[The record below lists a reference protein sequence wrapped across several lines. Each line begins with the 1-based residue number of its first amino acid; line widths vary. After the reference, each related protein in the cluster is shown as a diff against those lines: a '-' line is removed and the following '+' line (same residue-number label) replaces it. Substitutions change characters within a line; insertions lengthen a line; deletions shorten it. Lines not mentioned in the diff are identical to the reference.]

1 MTLMVTGGAG
11 YIGAHVVR
19 VLVAGGHDVVVL
31 DDLST
36 GRASVVPEGVPLV
49 RADINDRVDLEQA
62 LRRYDVESVVHL
74 AAKKAAGESVERP
87 LYYFRQ
93 NVDGLATLLEAMA
106 ACEVGQLVYSS
117 SASVYGTPATYP
129 VDETD
134 PFLPESPYG
143 QTKVVGEW
151 MIADA
156 AVAYGLSYTA
166 LRYFNVVGA
175 GGTDIGDIGAFN
187 LVPLALRAITSG
199 KAPSIYGDDYPTP
212 DGTCIRDYVH
222 VVDLAEA
229 HAAAVAHCANSQAS
243 SVFNVGRGVGSSV
256 REVLSVV
263 SEVTGSTVA
272 PVVVD
277 RRPGDPAAVVARVD
291 SIRDV
296 LGFTATRGLT
306 EMVESAW
313 EAWSPPRG

>member
-19 VLVAGGHDVVVL
+19 VLVADGHDVVVF

-36 GRASVVPEGVPLV
+36 GRATVVPDGVPLV

-62 LRRYDVESVVHL
+62 LRRYDVDSVVHL
-74 AAKKAAGESVERP
+74 AAKKAVGESVERP
-87 LYYFRQ
+87 LYYLRQ
-93 NVDGLATLLEAMA
+93 NVDGLATLLEAMV
-106 ACEVGQLVYSS
+106 ACDVGHLVYSS
-117 SASVYGTPATYP
+117 SASVYGTPAKYP

-143 QTKVVGEW
+143 QTKVIGEW

-156 AVAYGLSYTA
+156 AVAHGLSYTA

-175 GGTDIGDIGAFN
+175 GGPDIGDVGAFN

-229 HAAAVAHCANSQAS
+229 HAAAVAHCASGQVS

-272 PVVVD
+272 PVVVE

-291 SIRDV
+291 RIREV
-296 LGFTATRGLT
+296 LGFTASRGLT

-313 EAWSPPRG
+313 AAWPSPA